1 MLTRLLIVGAALL
14 SLTIGAHA
22 QKVEPIEGQE
32 NPNSIQQ
39 QRVKELEGLRE
50 EIALAHHEDKLIER
64 ERLYKILKSAKSE
77 AGGRYVADSIWRN
90 WMDSAPNSEVADLVA
105 QAMER
110 RRWYDYDSALEI
122 LNQVVEKAPDYSEG
136 YNQRAYI
143 LFLQEKFDQS
153 LEDTDRAIEL
163 EPKHFAA
170 LSGKARILFHQGRHE
185 LAQKVLKK
193 AVDVHPWIY
202 ERFLLVQT
210 PEPGSE
216 PAEIKRNSDEL

>member
-1 MLTRLLIVGAALL
+1 MLMRLLIVGAALL
-14 SLTIGAHA
+14 SLAIGAQA
-22 QKVEPIEGQE
+22 QKVEPIEPQE

-50 EIALAHHEDKLIER
+50 EIALAHHADKLIER
-64 ERLYKILKSAKSE
+64 ERLYKILKTAKSE

-122 LNQVVEKAPDYSEG
+122 LNEVIEKAPDYSEG

-143 LFLQEKFDQS
+143 LFLQEKFDAS
-153 LEDTDRAIEL
+153 LEDTDKTIEL
-163 EPKHFAA
+163 EPMHFAA

-185 LAQKVLKK
+185 LAQKVLRD
-193 AVDVHPWIY
+193 AVDIHPWIY
-202 ERFLLVQT
+202 ERFLLVQP
-210 PEPGSE
+210 PEVGSE

>member
-50 EIALAHHEDKLIER
+50 QIALAHHEDKLIER

-90 WMDSAPNSEVADLVA
+90 WMDSAPNSDCLLYTSPSP
-105 QAMER
+105 R
-110 RRWYDYDSALEI
+110 DS
-122 LNQVVEKAPDYSEG
+122 
-136 YNQRAYI
+136 
-143 LFLQEKFDQS
+143 
-153 LEDTDRAIEL
+153 
-163 EPKHFAA
+163 
-170 LSGKARILFHQGRHE
+170 
-185 LAQKVLKK
+185 
-193 AVDVHPWIY
+193 
-202 ERFLLVQT
+202 
-210 PEPGSE
+210 
-216 PAEIKRNSDEL
+216 